1 MTADPIGSKI
11 LGYEMTASL
20 GEVTIT
26 TWHYQN

>member
-11 LGYEMTASL
+11 LGYEMTGSL

-26 TWHYQN
+26 V